1 MTLKNRIMPEE
12 RIGKL
17 KQLID
22 SGKLVRVIEAHNGL
36 SAIIGNDT
44 TIDMK
49 EGRKEFNAI
58 WASSLSDSAS
68 KGYPDAEIVG
78 FDSRLKTIN
87 EILEVSNKPVIVDGD
102 TGRDI
107 NNFEY
112 MVKKLERIGV
122 SAVIIEDKMFP
133 KRNSLDNDAK
143 QILEDPNVFAEKIK
157 RGKERSVNNTSY
169 QKVPE
174 VDKVYHDIDE
184 EFNETNTGRIVI
196 SFPEG
201 KLMISGHLELLE
213 AYEREKKTLKKVKEA
228 SYVLGLNYDLSFV
241 DELILSYCWQ
251 NDFRLITNDE
261 NLRNAYEIGKII
273 KKYEKI
279 GTTNSGAKKILSE
292 IKKYLEKRGIR

>member
-1 MTLKNRIMPEE
+1 MKKEKRRE
-12 RIGKL
+12 RCFL
-17 KQLID
+17 
-22 SGKLVRVIEAHNGL
+22 
-36 SAIIGNDT
+36 DT
-44 TIDMK
+44 C
-49 EGRKEFNAI
+49 
-58 WASSLSDSAS
+58 
-68 KGYPDAEIVG
+68 
-78 FDSRLKTIN
+78 
-87 EILEVSNKPVIVDGD
+87 
-102 TGRDI
+102 
-107 NNFEY
+107 
-112 MVKKLERIGV
+112 
-122 SAVIIEDKMFP
+122 VIIEVSKEVNEAMS
-133 KRNSLDNDAK
+133 KKGQKAK
-143 QILEDPNVFAEKIK
+143 LAHVVEKLYEKCKECREIWTAQAVLREIK